1 MFCPTAKV
9 SRFVQTAG
17 HSGSTI
23 LAIAKRIGFFS
34 IFGANHAEQGG
45 DAPLKPAL
53 GEHRRLGA
61 FKNGE
66 TQEE

>member
-34 IFGANHAEQGG
+34 IFGANLAEKGR
-45 DAPLKPAL
+45 DTPFKPAL
-53 GEHRRLGA
+53 GEHRRLGV
-61 FKNGE
+61 FKTGE
-66 TQEE
+66 AQEE